1 VVLILAGC
9 GGSGEEKPQVAR
21 GDGYLFHAPAGWK
34 IARDRDSVRASHG
47 DVDLVSVR
55 TFRLLKAYRPAL
67 FVAASQEL
75 DRVATQLARQLKGR
89 VAARRT
95 MEVGG
100 RKTRSYEVRY
110 GDQAQEITFVLDG
123 RREYQLLCR
132 RDADS
137 DAAACDQLVRTFRL
151 G

>member
-9 GGSGEEKPQVAR
+9 GGSGSEKPQVAR
-21 GDGYLFHAPAGWK
+21 GDGYLFHAPGGWTISRGK
-34 IARDRDSVRASHG
+34 DSVRASHG

-67 FVAASQEL
+67 FGAASQEL

-89 VAARRT
+89 VAAQRT
-95 MEVGG
+95 MTVGG

-123 RREYQLLCR
+123 RREFQLLCR
-132 RDADS
+132 READG
-137 DAAACDQLVRTFRL
+137 DDGACEQLVRTFRL
-151 G
+151 E